1 MGKEAYGSRWPKV
14 TLGCLD
20 DGADLTRPE
29 FEALRALCHR
39 HRLDR
44 PTALRLDGPRCVLY
58 ANRALEKLLLSTPL
72 PAAAARA
79 ADAGPE
85 PPAPESAAMVEE
97 ILAEMDGGDYWHS
110 YIRGDGGVRPNRAS
124 HYRGLANGTTVVQFL
139 GSKANA
145 AAGGQLLQRIAEFR
159 KAVDDAL
166 PGKYCWFQDGK
177 RGRKQSGDPCPAPA
191 TLTERHADR
200 CTPRDHPR
208 LLSVKEG
215 EESERLS
222 APQRAS
228 SNAAFH
234 FSLRCKPQKNQP
246 APC

>member
-1 MGKEAYGSRWPKV
+1 
-14 TLGCLD
+14 
-20 DGADLTRPE
+20 
-29 FEALRALCHR
+29 
-39 HRLDR
+39 
-44 PTALRLDGPRCVLY
+44 
-58 ANRALEKLLLSTPL
+58 
-72 PAAAARA
+72 
-79 ADAGPE
+79 
-85 PPAPESAAMVEE
+85 MVEE

-177 RGRKQSGDPCPAPA
+177 RGREQSGDPCPAPA

>member
-1 MGKEAYGSRWPKV
+1 MGKEAHGSRWPKV

-20 DGADLTRPE
+20 ADADLTRPE

-44 PTALRLDGPRCVLY
+44 PTALRLDEPRCVLY

-97 ILAEMDGGDYWHS
+97 ILAEMDGGDYWENH
-110 YIRGDGGVRPNRAS
+110 IRDSGGVRPNRVG

-145 AAGGQLLQRIAEFR
+145 GCQLLQRIAAFR

-166 PGKYCWFQDGK
+166 PGKYCWFRDGK
-177 RGRKQSGDPCPAPA
+177 RAKKKAETPLPS
-191 TLTERHADR
+191 
-200 CTPRDHPR
+200 PRDADGTTR
-208 LLSVKEG
+208 GQMRST
-215 EESERLS
+215 
-222 APQRAS
+222 
-228 SNAAFH
+228 
-234 FSLRCKPQKNQP
+234 
-246 APC
+246 